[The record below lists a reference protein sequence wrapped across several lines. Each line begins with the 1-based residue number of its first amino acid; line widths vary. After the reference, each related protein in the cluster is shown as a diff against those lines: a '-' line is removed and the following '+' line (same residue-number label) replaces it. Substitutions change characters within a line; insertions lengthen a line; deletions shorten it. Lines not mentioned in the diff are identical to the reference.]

1 MNIKKIALLVMAFM
15 ILVGGSP
22 SAYAESLAVAVNKS
36 VLLPFGTIE
45 RVAIANPDIADVAVA
60 GNEVI
65 VVGKS
70 PGITTLHVWTPQ
82 GRTTYDVEVGADDM
96 MLESTIE
103 KVLNQSGIKVSKVGK
118 TVILEGKTRDQQK
131 RSWAEKIAAAY
142 GDKVVNLIELTNP
155 RQVKIEAQIIEISRD
170 KTDELGITWGN
181 GKDGSNPGAFTFG
194 QSITNSIDGS
204 KAFGKL
210 GSYSDING
218 VVQALVKNGFA
229 KILSR
234 PNVTTMSGEKATILV
249 GGEIPVPVAI
259 DNNKVTV
266 EWKEYGIKLAIAPDA
281 GDQGLITTKVSAE
294 VSTID
299 FASANAVDV
308 GNGMVIPPLKSR
320 KSETMIALPSGQT
333 MAIGGLINNEETK
346 SISKVP
352 LLAELPIIGHLF
364 RSTSFTS
371 GKTEVVILITPTMVD
386 ASEAPV
392 VSAAMQEYMADN
404 KRQ

>member
-70 PGITTLHVWTPQ
+70 PGITTLHVWTPL

-155 RQVKIEAQIIEISRD
+155 KQVKIQAQIIEISRD
-170 KTDELGITWGN
+170 KTDKLGISWGN
-181 GKDGSNPGAFTFG
+181 GDVSTPGSFSFG
-194 QSITNSIDGS
+194 QSAINTIDGT
-204 KAFGKL
+204 AFGKL
-210 GSYSDING
+210 GSYAEING

-229 KILSR
+229 KILSQ
-234 PNVTTMSGEKATILV
+234 PSVTTMSGEKATILV
-249 GGEIPVPVAI
+249 GGEIPVPVAA

-266 EWKEYGIKLAIAPDA
+266 EWKEYGIKLAIAPEA
-281 GDQGLITTKVSAE
+281 GEQGLIATKVSAE

-299 FASANAVDV
+299 FASAKAIDLQKGLSV
-308 GNGMVIPPLKSR
+308 PPIKSR

>member
-1 MNIKKIALLVMAFM
+1 MNRKKITLLVAVIM
-15 ILVGGSP
+15 ILLGGSP
-22 SAYAESLAVAVNKS
+22 SAFAESLAVAVNKS

-70 PGITTLHVWTPQ
+70 PGITTLHVWTAL
-82 GRTTYDVEVGADDM
+82 GRTTYDIEVGADDR
-96 MLESTIE
+96 MLESTLE

-142 GDKVVNLIELTNP
+142 GDKVINLIELTNP
-155 RQVKIEAQIIEISRD
+155 RQVKIEAQIIEIFRD

-181 GKDGSNPGAFTFG
+181 NKDGSNPGSFSFG
-194 QSITNSIDGS
+194 QSAVNSRDS
-204 KAFGKL
+204 NAFRKL
-210 GSYSDING
+210 GTYAEING

-249 GGEIPVPVAI
+249 GGEIPVPVAV
-259 DNNKVTV
+259 DNNKVTI
-266 EWKEYGIKLAIAPDA
+266 EWKEYGIKLAIAPEA
-281 GDQGLITTKVSAE
+281 GEQGLITTKVSAE

-299 FASANAVDV
+299 YASSNKVDIGSGIV
-308 GNGMVIPPLKSR
+308 VPPLKSR
-320 KSETMIALPSGQT
+320 KSETMIALPSGQV
-333 MAIGGLINNEETK
+333 MAIGGLIGSEETK

-352 LLAELPIIGHLF
+352 LLAELPVIGHLF

-371 GKTEVVILITPTMVD
+371 GKTEVVILITPTIVD

-392 VSAAMQEYMADN
+392 VSAAMQEFMADG